1 MSLEKTKVDDFRSF
15 TELKKYPVNE
25 TLPAFFET
33 EYPKLVRFLENYYEE
48 AGEETVEKYLE
59 SLQYKRDFVKADQDL
74 LRFFSQELLL
84 GRDYFDLFVDKQ
96 TAIQTSNLLYRSKG
110 SKYSIQQFFR
120 VFFGFDVEVKYGRD
134 EVFYVGDPFGEK
146 VEYRGQYVKGT
157 LFPGRRVRF
166 NFDDGE
172 VRVYA
177 EKTDGRYVELRQD
190 IDFSVY
196 YSDTSVLFNKD
207 VEPIE
212 DDANLNFLAENGMV
226 AEGAK
231 IKIETD
237 RFSPS
242 GSMIGDEVTEKKV
255 TNNGYYQLFSIRI
268 KSPVG
273 INKWKE
279 AYKDFI
285 HPAGMYLEGLVTVS
299 SVAKVFGK
307 QPSATTDRYVK
318 LVEETAELIAFLH
331 TQISELTLRSYEV
344 PREELYSSQ
353 WSELDSNETPY
364 TEIEIDESDRPD
376 EVWRLR
382 VNDLEDNVV
391 TLEELDRQ
399 YVDIRDIDKIDPRR
413 MDDNLSDM
421 SQTWN
426 TMDENFWNKHRQD
439 ALFGPACPDQWI
451 LGNVLDFPPE
461 YPGCPGFIFAM
472 GPQHLQAQYDDPK
485 HMDSYYAGANSPDYW
500 TDSDHPKYIGN
511 QVRSTTGP
519 VQGLTEWKITA
530 YRDYKLDM
538 YSIDYTTEIPSATPS
553 AVWIGDIDYS
563 NPWGRAQI
571 NATVVVVENYFR
583 TNYIDNY
590 YSAENKDKTV

>member
-1 MSLEKTKVDDFRSF
+1 MSLEKTKIDDFRSF

-134 EVFYVGDPFGEK
+134 EVFYVGDPFKEK
-146 VEYRGQYVKGT
+146 IEYRGQYVKGT
-157 LFPGRRVRF
+157 LFPGRRVKF
-166 NFDDGE
+166 NFEDGE

-177 EKTDGRYVELRQD
+177 EKTDGRYIELRQD
-190 IDFSVY
+190 IDFSIF
-196 YSDTSVLFNKD
+196 YSDKSVLFNTD
-207 VEPIE
+207 VDPIE
-212 DDANLNFLAENGMV
+212 DDDNLNFLAENGMV
-226 AEGAK
+226 ADGAK
-231 IKIETD
+231 IKIEID
-237 RFSPS
+237 RFTPS

-268 KSPVG
+268 KAPVG
-273 INKWKE
+273 ISKWKE

-299 SVAKVFGK
+299 SVAKLFGK

-318 LVEETAELIAFLH
+318 VVEETAELIAFLH

-353 WSELDSNETPY
+353 YSAVDSEDISYSET
-364 TEIEIDESDRPD
+364 ISDSDRAD

-382 VNDLEDNVV
+382 VNDLEDNVHS
-391 TLEELDRQ
+391 LEELDRQ

-426 TMDENFWNKHRQD
+426 TVDENFWNKHRQD
-439 ALFGPACPDQWI
+439 ALFGPLCPDQWV
-451 LGNVLDFPPE
+451 LGNALDFPPE

-472 GPQHLQAQYDDPK
+472 GPQHLQGQYDDPK

-511 QVRSTTGP
+511 QVRSATGP
-519 VQGLTEWKITA
+519 LQGLSEWKITA

-553 AVWIGDIDYS
+553 AMWIGDIDYS

-571 NATVVVVENYFR
+571 TATVVVIENYFR
-583 TNYIDNY
+583 PTYIDNY